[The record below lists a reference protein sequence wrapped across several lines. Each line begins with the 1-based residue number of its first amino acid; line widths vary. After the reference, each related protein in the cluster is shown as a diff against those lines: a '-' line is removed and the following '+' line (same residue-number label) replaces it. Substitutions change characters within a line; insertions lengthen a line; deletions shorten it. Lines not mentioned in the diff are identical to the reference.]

1 VGDVITEPPLTECCP
16 PSLVLLDEGTA
27 ASLSGVLKAVAD
39 PVRLRLL
46 HHIAAAP
53 DTTVCACHLPAALG
67 ISQPTLSHHLKR
79 LVDVGLVT
87 REQRGRWA
95 HYRLNRD
102 AMDQLIGALAGA
114 TEHHLTVHKA

>member
-1 VGDVITEPPLTECCP
+1 MATEPPRNECCP
-16 PSLVLLDEGTA
+16 PSLALLDEAEA
-27 ASLSGVLKAVAD
+27 ARLSALLKVVAD

-53 DTTVCACHLPAALG
+53 DTTACACHLPTALG

-79 LVDVGLVT
+79 LTDAGLIS

-95 HYRLNRD
+95 HYRLVRD
-102 AMDQLIGALAGA
+102 AMDHLASAFSGIA
-114 TEHHLTVHKA
+114 GSDPAVG